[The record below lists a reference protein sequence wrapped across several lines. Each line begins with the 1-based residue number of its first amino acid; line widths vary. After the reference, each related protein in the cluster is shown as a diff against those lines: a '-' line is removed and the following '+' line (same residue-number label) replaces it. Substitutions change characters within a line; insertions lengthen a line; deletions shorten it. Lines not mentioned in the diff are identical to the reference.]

1 MRLHVDEDELGVASG
16 LPRPVVVEEK
26 PWRRFRGKGGQVA
39 YKEVMHLLAWVLGG
53 ACKLLRVFRGG
64 LG

>member
-1 MRLHVDEDELGVASG
+1 MGGG
-16 LPRPVVVEEK
+16 LVV
-26 PWRRFRGKGGQVA
+26 VA

-64 LG
+64 LGWISGGLVVD

>member
-1 MRLHVDEDELGVASG
+1 MV
-16 LPRPVVVEEK
+16 
-26 PWRRFRGKGGQVA
+26 VA